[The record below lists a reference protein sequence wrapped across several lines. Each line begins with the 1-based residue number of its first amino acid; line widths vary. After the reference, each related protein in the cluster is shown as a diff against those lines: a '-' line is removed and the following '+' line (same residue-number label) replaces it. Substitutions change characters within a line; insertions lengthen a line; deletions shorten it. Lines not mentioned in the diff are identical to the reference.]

1 MKNNLVKS
9 LVRNSIV
16 AAIYFLLTLI
26 TFPISFGLIQV
37 RISEALVLLC
47 FFNPEYAIGV
57 TIGCLLSNA
66 FGPGNLGV
74 LDIVFGTL
82 ATLISCVLVSLFKN
96 LLISAIFPIVI
107 NGFVIGA
114 ILKFT
119 TESLPYFALVGFV
132 ALGEL
137 IAILIGYILMSILR
151 KNEHFM
157 ELIGAKKH

>member
-82 ATLISCVLVSLFKN
+82 ATLISCVLVSLFKS

-137 IAILIGYILMSILR
+137 IAILIGFILMSILR